1 VQSVDAAFAPAVAS
15 VVTVLQLELVAPRV
29 LWVPAADSAL
39 GDRAVEWCRS
49 IGLNLD
55 PEQEL
60 MLRAFFGVKE
70 NGRWQCRE
78 VGLNV
83 PRQNGKGEVLLAR
96 ELFGM
101 FELEERLVIHTAHEF
116 KTSAEHF
123 QRLEAVFRAN
133 PQLDAEVKRRPSGQ
147 VVGYRYSHGEES
159 ITLQDGRRIEFKT
172 RTKSGMRG
180 FAGVDFLALDE
191 AMIIAEA
198 GLNSALPIIRASKAE
213 RGPQICYAGS
223 AVDQETHDHGV
234 VWTRVRERGIAGG
247 DPDLAYVEWSLD
259 FEHPDDVPDAVADD
273 PDVWMS
279 VNFAIARGRVDVD
292 HMAWERRALSDRGF
306 KVELLGVGDPPATDG
321 AADVLVSKEGWA
333 SVCDPESVLMDPVC
347 IAFDVSPDR
356 HSSIVAAGRNEQGR
370 MAIELV
376 HSRAGTGWLTERLS
390 ALYRDHEVAEIVCD
404 GYGPAAAIARKADD
418 AGIKVRLLD
427 SGDYGKA
434 CGQFVDAVGEQT
446 LRHIGQD
453 ELDSAVRGAK
463 ARPLV
468 DRWAWSR
475 TKSTVNISPLV
486 AATLALYSAIENDVG
501 EVAIF

>member
-1 VQSVDAAFAPAVAS
+1 V
-15 VVTVLQLELVAPRV
+15 E
-29 LWVPAADSAL
+29 WVPQAEDSL
-39 GDRAVEWCRS
+39 GPAAVEFSRR
-49 IGLNLD
+49 IGLTLD

-60 MLRAFFGVKE
+60 MLHGALGVRAD
-70 NGRWQCRE
+70 GRWQARE
-78 VGLNV
+78 VGFNM
-83 PRQNGKGEVLLAR
+83 PRQNGKGEVLLAL
-96 ELFGM
+96 ELFGL
-101 FELEERLVIHTAHEF
+101 FELEEQLVIHTAHEF

-133 PQLDAEVKRRPSGQ
+133 DELDALVKRRPSGQ

-180 FAGVDFLALDE
+180 FAGVSRLVLDE

-198 GLNSALPIIRASKAE
+198 GLNSALPIIRASKAP
-213 RGPQICYAGS
+213 RGPQLIYAGS
-223 AVDQETHDHGV
+223 SVDQEIHDHGL

-247 DPDLAYVEWSLD
+247 DNDLAYFEWSLD
-259 FEHPDDVPDAVADD
+259 FEHPDDVPDEVADD
-273 PDVWMS
+273 PAMWRL
-279 VNFAIARGRVDVD
+279 VNPALQHGRVSEE

-321 AADVLVSKEGWA
+321 GADVLISKEEWA
-333 SVCDPESVLMDPVC
+333 GVQDPEQVMIDPVC

-356 HSSIVAAGRNEQGR
+356 HSSVVAAGRSETGHL
-370 MAIELV
+370 MLELI
-376 HSRAGTGWLTERLS
+376 HANHGTGWLTDRLVE
-390 ALYRDHEVAEIVCD
+390 LYRNHEVQEIVCD
-404 GYGPAAAIARKADD
+404 GFGPAAAIARKADE

-434 CGQFVDAVGEQT
+434 CGLFVDAVGEGT
-446 LRHIGQD
+446 VRHLGQD
-453 ELDSAVRGAK
+453 ELDAAIRGAK

-486 AATLALYSAIENDVG
+486 AATLALYSAVENDVG

>member
-1 VQSVDAAFAPAVAS
+1 VSLGEDAI
-15 VVTVLQLELVAPRV
+15 
-29 LWVPAADSAL
+29 
-39 GDRAVEWCRS
+39 GWCRE
-49 IGLNLD
+49 IGLTLD

-60 MLRAFFGVKE
+60 MLAGMLGVRAD
-70 NGRWQCRE
+70 GRWQTRE
-78 VGLNV
+78 VGLHV

-96 ELFGM
+96 ELYGLFVLG
-101 FELEERLVIHTAHEF
+101 ERLVIHTAHEF

-123 QRLEAVFRAN
+123 QRLEAVVRDN
-133 PQLDAEVKRRPSGQ
+133 EDLDRQVKRRPTGA

-223 AVDQETHDHGV
+223 AVDQEIHEHGV
-234 VWTRVRERGIAGG
+234 VWTRVRERGHEGG
-247 DPDLAYVEWSLD
+247 DQDLAFFEWSLE

-273 PDVWMS
+273 PAQWAR
-279 VNFAIARGRVDVD
+279 VNFAIAHGRVLEE

-306 KVELLGVGDPPATDG
+306 KVELLGVGDYPATDG
-321 AADVLVSKEGWA
+321 AADVLISKDDWEA
-333 SVCDPESVLMDPVC
+333 VADSEEVLSDPVC
-347 IAFDVSPDR
+347 IAFDVSPNR
-356 HSSIVAAGRNEQGR
+356 HSSIVAAGRSETGR
-370 MAIELV
+370 MMVEVIHA
-376 HSRAGTGWLTERLS
+376 RPGTGWLTDRLVE
-390 ALYRDHEVAEIVCD
+390 LYRNHEVAEIVCD
-404 GYGPAAAIARKADD
+404 GFGPAAAIARKADE

-427 SGDYGKA
+427 SGDYGVA
-434 CGQFVDAVGEQT
+434 CGEFVDAVGEGT
-446 LRHIGQD
+446 LRHIGQE
-453 ELDSAVRGAK
+453 ELDSAIRGAK

-486 AATLALYSAIENDVG
+486 AATLALHSALENDVG
-501 EVAIF
+501 ELGIY